1 MKPGELPPPSRS
13 RLRFL
18 GYVVVL
24 AAAGLLL
31 RAYARR
37 NAPPPPDAPTVTV
50 TVTSSEAPSAP
61 VPSALRCDDA
71 APPFVIGEAPHPPSV
86 SPSPSAAPSPAAD
99 PADETEDDLAPFA
112 VEVGQGTVFDGGFAA
127 GALRDA
133 DGGSVAI
140 VATLGFDGTG
150 GKLVRLGRSR
160 GDLDPPVVAGAG
172 ASVLAA
178 MVQPNA
184 SGRVLK
190 IAKVT
195 GDDVAWGAEIPA
207 GRDESLAVDLA
218 ASGPRAVLV
227 WSDSSADDKH
237 SSIMLASFDVA
248 TLRSV
253 TRARPVS
260 PPSRDAD
267 TPRLKARP
275 GGTWLAYLVRG
286 EDKKKKAKAT
296 DDDEDTAS
304 GGEPIINHWVEVVP
318 LDEDG
323 APAGA
328 PRAVTPRDGHVLAYD
343 LELGDDGSALVA
355 WRDDDTPSGS
365 GGGRLSVVVARP
377 GGVGEARVL
386 EDEGG
391 GAGVPDLLPGWLAVT
406 SATGRTKL
414 APMNGKGE
422 LGGELGAEASLGS
435 GELLAAARDVILVAR
450 TAGKAMKLGVVRCA
464 IGPGVSPPAAPVT
477 PPAAHASA
485 VPVEEPPGGF
495 GGDGP

>member
-1 MKPGELPPPSRS
+1 MNPGEAPPPSRS
-13 RLRFL
+13 RLRLL
-18 GYVVVL
+18 GYLAVL
-24 AAAGLLL
+24 VAAGLLV

-37 NAPPPPDAPTVTV
+37 NAPPPYDAPTVTV
-50 TVTSSEAPSAP
+50 TTSEPPTAP
-61 VPSALRCDDA
+61 VPSALRCDDV
-71 APPFVIGEAPHPPSV
+71 APAPFVIGEAPHPPSITP
-86 SPSPSAAPSPAAD
+86 PSPSAAPSPAD
-99 PADETEDDLAPFA
+99 PADEAEDDLAPFA

-140 VATLGFDGTG
+140 VATIGFDGQG

-184 SGRVLK
+184 GGRVLK

-195 GDDVAWGAEIPA
+195 GSDVAWGAEIPA

-237 SSIMLASFDVA
+237 SSILLASFDVA

-286 EDKKKKAKAT
+286 EDRKKKGKAT

-365 GGGRLSVVVARP
+365 GGGRLSVVVARL
-377 GGVGEARVL
+377 GGVSEARVI

-422 LGGELGAEASLGS
+422 LGGELGADASLGS
-435 GELLAAARDVILVAR
+435 GELLAAAKDVILVAR

-464 IGPGVSPPAAPVT
+464 IAPGVSPPAAPAP
-477 PPAAHASA
+477 PPAARASA
-485 VPVEEPPGGF
+485 APVEEPPGGY
-495 GGDGP
+495 GGEGP